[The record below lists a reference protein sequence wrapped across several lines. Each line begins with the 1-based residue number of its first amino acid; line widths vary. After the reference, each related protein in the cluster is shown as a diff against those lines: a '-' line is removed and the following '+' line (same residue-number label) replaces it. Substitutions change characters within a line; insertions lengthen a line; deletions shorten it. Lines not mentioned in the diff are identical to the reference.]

1 MQASIIILGYPGAKI
16 PEPHLYSS
24 CFIDNEFLHLQTSKF
39 RCGSAGKDSCR
50 ARQNQLRAIKFRF
63 DMYGWPADSFD
74 IHVSGLPSPG
84 STVALGQSLGLCGIC
99 GVMWCDVMSEASGL
113 WQKSETV

>member
-1 MQASIIILGYPGAKI
+1 MQASIVILGYPGAKF

-50 ARQNQLRAIKFRF
+50 VRQNQLRAIKFRF
-63 DMYGWPADSFD
+63 DMYGWQADSFD

-99 GVMWCDVMSEASGL
+99 GVMWCHV
-113 WQKSETV
+113 V